1 MSQKRPL
8 ILVTNDD
15 GIQSKGIKSLIEA
28 VMPFGDVVI
37 VAPDKPQSG
46 MGHAITVNDVLR
58 LESSPLYENLNA
70 YTCTGTPVDCVKL
83 AIAEVIKGKPDLLV
97 SGINHGENSAS
108 NVLYSG
114 TMSAAVEGAM
124 EDIPSIGFSLL
135 DFDPDADF
143 EGSKWAVEQVVKKAL
158 SHEFPKSICL
168 NVNIPQLQKEEI
180 KGIKICRQARAYWKD
195 EFDKRQDNFGKPYY
209 WLTGSFNRADRSE
222 DTDIWALDHGYV
234 SIVPTQFDMT
244 AYHSIAQINEWDL

>member
-1 MSQKRPL
+1 MSERRPL

-15 GIQSKGIKSLIEA
+15 GIQAKGIRSLIEA
-28 VMPFGDVVI
+28 VSPYGDVVV

-58 LESSPLYENLNA
+58 LDRSPLYPNLNA
-70 YTCTGTPVDCVKL
+70 FTCTGTPVDCVKL

-143 EGSKWAVEQVVKKAL
+143 EGSKWAVGKVVEQVL
-158 SHEFPKSICL
+158 NNSFPKSICL
-168 NVNIPQLQKEEI
+168 NVNIPQLKKEEI

-195 EFDKRQDNFGKPYY
+195 EFDKRHDNFGKAYY

-222 DTDIWALDHGYV
+222 DTDIWALDNGYV
-234 SIVPTQFDMT
+234 SVVPTQFDMT
-244 AYHSIAQINEWDL
+244 AYHAIAHINEWDL